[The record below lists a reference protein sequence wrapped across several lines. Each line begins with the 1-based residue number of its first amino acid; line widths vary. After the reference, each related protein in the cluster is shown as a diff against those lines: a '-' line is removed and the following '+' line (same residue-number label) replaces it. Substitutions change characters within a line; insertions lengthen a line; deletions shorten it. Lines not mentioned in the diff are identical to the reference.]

1 MNMIISQQHLFWKN
15 HNNICK
21 NHKLKQTKEIAGHA
35 KEETTKKRKED
46 DTIEN
51 ENERER
57 WNKKKGK
64 R

>member
-1 MNMIISQQHLFWKN
+1 MIISQQHLFWKN

-35 KEETTKKRKED
+35 KEETTKKRKD

-51 ENERER
+51 ENERR